1 MSRNFYLLIFS
12 SILFFS
18 CQKEPL
24 EELDDLL
31 VIVDED
37 IDNQPLSTNDKATIE
52 DPLILW
58 VSQMQASSGL
68 LASTENSDFTSL
80 YDNALAAL
88 LFIEQNQKEKAEKI
102 FDYYTAQMNS
112 ELQQN
117 GGFYQFRKS
126 DGSEAERI
134 WMGDNAWLLIAINHY
149 AEAYSSTKYDSL
161 ALELEEWLRSLQQPD
176 GSLKG
181 GINADGTEIP
191 KVTEGML
198 MTFNAVKGY
207 DDFHKNL
214 LSFLANDRW
223 NHDYNLMMAWPENP
237 NYAFALDV
245 LVLSKG
251 ILNDMSDDVLFQ
263 ANRFLN
269 EQTLTMNGE
278 QITGYCFDDDKDV
291 IWLEGTAQMATAF
304 NSIERYDLADKLLLD
319 LEKSLIK
326 STMSSDAE
334 GIPYTS
340 NFGSSYGT
348 SLLWDHTDIS
358 PTLSSTIWYT
368 FAKNKFNPL
377 HLGRKNIIPEEDK
390 FWKSNTNG

>member
-1 MSRNFYLLIFS
+1 MNRNFFLLIFS
-12 SILFFS
+12 SLLFFS

-24 EELDDLL
+24 EEFDDLL
-31 VIVDED
+31 VVVDEE
-37 IDNQPLSTNDKATIE
+37 IDNQALSTNDKVTVE
-52 DPLILW
+52 DPLVKW
-58 VSQMQASSGL
+58 VFQMQASSGL

-88 LFIEQNQKEKAEKI
+88 LFIEQNQKGKVEEI

-149 AEAYSSTKYDSL
+149 AVAFGSTKYDSL
-161 ALELEEWLRSLQQPD
+161 ALKLEEWLRSLQQPD
-176 GSLKG
+176 GSLIG

-198 MTFNAVKGY
+198 MAFNAVKGY

-214 LSFLANDRW
+214 LSFLENDRW
-223 NHDYNLMMAWPENP
+223 SYDHNLLMAWPENP
-237 NYAFALDV
+237 DYAFALDV
-245 LVLSKG
+245 VALSKG

-326 STMSSDAE
+326 STMSAETE

-377 HLGRKNIIPEEDK
+377 HLGRKNAIPEEDK